1 MLQMH
6 RRRYRERRAERQR
19 ERERERNGEW
29 GRQSH
34 RRGSC
39 SISYNL
45 WATLQIKREHKQS
58 AFLGSARD
66 ECECEREGGRES
78 HIYRFICHS
87 PLALRPRHSCCVC
100 WHFMW
105 FAQQLQRDKTK
116 QLPCSVLFAR
126 LLLRL
131 LISVNR
137 EGSFVCPSSLG
148 PSLPIHVKLVC
159 GFVRSIDTACQM
171 HLRVART
178 QKKRC

>member
-1 MLQMH
+1 MGS
-6 RRRYRERRAERQR
+6 EVGRAIVGDRARFHIIYGQLYKSSENIYSLLFWPVP
-19 ERERERNGEW
+19 EM
-29 GRQSH
+29 
-34 RRGSC
+34 
-39 SISYNL
+39 
-45 WATLQIKREHKQS
+45 S
-58 AFLGSARD
+58 ASARG
-66 ECECEREGGRES
+66 RERES

-116 QLPCSVLFAR
+116 QLPRSVLFAR

-137 EGSFVCPSSLG
+137 ERSFVCPSSLG
-148 PSLPIHVKLVC
+148 ASLPIHVKLVC

-171 HLRVART
+171 HLCVART

>member
-1 MLQMH
+1 MGSEVGH
-6 RRRYRERRAERQR
+6 R
-19 ERERERNGEW
+19 
-29 GRQSH
+29 H

-58 AFLGSARD
+58 AFLGSVRD
-66 ECECEREGGRES
+66 DCEREGENCIS
-78 HIYRFICHS
+78 VHLSLPSCS
-87 PLALRPRHSCCVC
+87 APSCCVC

-105 FAQQLQRDKTK
+105 FGQQLQRDKTK

-137 EGSFVCPSSLG
+137 EGSFVCPVVLSLC
-148 PSLPIHVKLVC
+148 S
-159 GFVRSIDTACQM
+159 CQFTGN
-171 HLRVART
+171 LFAALCVLLTQLAKCVSVART